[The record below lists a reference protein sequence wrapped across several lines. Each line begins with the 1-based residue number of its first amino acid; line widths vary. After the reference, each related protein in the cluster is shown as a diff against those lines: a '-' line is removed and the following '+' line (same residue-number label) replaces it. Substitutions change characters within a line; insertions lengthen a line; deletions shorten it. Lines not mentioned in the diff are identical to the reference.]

1 MLNFGNTKPFLSYE
15 TQLDLLKDRGL
26 EIEDYDK
33 ALSVLKSINY
43 YRFSGYSLTLRK
55 DDTTANCLY

>member
-33 ALSVLKSINY
+33 ALSVLIIFIYLCSENH
-43 YRFSGYSLTLRK
+43 TV
-55 DDTTANCLY
+55 